1 MAHAL
6 FSAFVTGSD
15 LLCSRL
21 IHDVVYCYS
30 NGPAAQT
37 KAVAH
42 QGLIK
47 HERWTRE
54 GAVRGVRV
62 PSSWLSYNIC
72 RRAPYS
78 S

>member
-21 IHDVVYCYS
+21 IHDVAHRYS
-30 NGPAAQT
+30 NGPTAQM

-42 QGLIK
+42 QGG
-47 HERWTRE
+47 RSARGTRIFFLAVLQYLPE
-54 GAVRGVRV
+54 GSV
-62 PSSWLSYNIC
+62 
-72 RRAPYS
+72 
-78 S
+78 